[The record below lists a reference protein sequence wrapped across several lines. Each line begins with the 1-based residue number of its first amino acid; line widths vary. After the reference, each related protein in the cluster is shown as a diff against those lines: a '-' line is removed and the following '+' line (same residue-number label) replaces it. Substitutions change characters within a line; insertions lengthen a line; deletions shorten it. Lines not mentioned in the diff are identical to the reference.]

1 MDKGLLAECRR
12 VLDHGMPQEVRTTFE
27 AGRGYLPLAM
37 DRSGEGGAVAVL
49 SDHHGD
55 TMIMVHLFKK
65 RGGDWEHR
73 GGGGAGTID
82 YPLIQRA
89 PAKGQEDYLRCPG
102 NGGVLMNPEHRLPW
116 TGWYLRHADLTASA
130 EVSRVRVRGRL
141 IEVPFHGF
149 LIVVWSGRR
158 APLVEALAEDGESL
172 ATLDVSGPTFH

>member
-1 MDKGLLAECRR
+1 MLAECRR
-12 VLDHGMPQEVRTTFE
+12 VLDHGMPQEARTTFE

-55 TMIMVHLFKK
+55 PMIMVHLFKK

-158 APLVEALAEDGESL
+158 APLVEALAEDGEPL